1 MEKGKLDPRL
11 RLIQQ
16 APIKGKTVLLR
27 VDHNVVK
34 NGQIKDPYR
43 IDATIGTLYA
53 IAAGG
58 GKPILITHV
67 GRPKDK
73 KTGNIVCR
81 EGESITPIVRYLEQK
96 LPVKIHIQEFP
107 IDPDMGITHMDKSI
121 ESALEDLREGKIGM
135 IYLPNSRWFR
145 GEQSKGPEREILAE
159 ELSSLADLFVNDAFG
174 SWRAHAST
182 YDIADRLPSFAGIL
196 LQKELMNLHRVLEPE
211 RPFVAVVAGAKY
223 DTKIG
228 PLKALYKRVDHLILG
243 GLMYNTFLAARYGVD
258 IAGVSDEDRALAMEL
273 VELDREENKILEMP
287 YLVES
292 ESTEERIEGQYRS
305 IGVDKLKE
313 GGDLK
318 YILDIAP
325 ESFQD
330 KRVVD
335 VITTAKTIFVN
346 AVMGLMPLFFEGSQ
360 ALYRLIADNGSASK
374 LFAGG
379 DTLQELRNLC
389 PGIYMAGLDDRRAY
403 YFTGG
408 GSVLAAIE
416 QGTPYH
422 LKPVEMLMDYR
433 RSS

>member
-1 MEKGKLDPRL
+1 M
-11 RLIQQ
+11 
-16 APIKGKTVLLR
+16 
-27 VDHNVVK
+27 
-34 NGQIKDPYR
+34 
-43 IDATIGTLYA
+43 
-53 IAAGG
+53 
-58 GKPILITHV
+58 THV

-73 KTGNIVCR
+73 KTGNIACR
-81 EGESITPIVRYLEQK
+81 EGESVEPIVKYLEQK
-96 LPVKIHIQEFP
+96 LPVNIHIQEFP
-107 IDPDMGITHMDKSI
+107 IDPDRGITHIDKSI
-121 ESALEDLREGKIGM
+121 GPTIEDLKEGKIGM
-135 IYLPNSRWFR
+135 IYLPNSRWFQ

-159 ELSSLADLFVNDAFG
+159 ELSSLADLYVNDAFG

-182 YDIADRLPSFAGIL
+182 YDIAAKLPSFAGIL

-211 RPFVAVVAGAKY
+211 RPFVAIVAGAKY

-228 PLKALYKRVDHLILG
+228 PLKALHKRVDHLILG
-243 GLMYNTFLAARYGVD
+243 GLMYNTFLSAKYGVD

-287 YLVES
+287 YVVES

-305 IGVDKLKE
+305 IRVDNLKQGE
-313 GGDLK
+313 AVK
-318 YILDIAP
+318 YILDIDP
-325 ESFQD
+325 KSFQD

-335 VITTAKTIFVN
+335 VISTAKTIFVN

-360 ALYRLIADNGSASK
+360 ALYRLIAENGSASK

-389 PGIYMAGLDDRRAY
+389 PGIYMAGLDDPNSY

-422 LKPVEMLMDYR
+422 LKPVEMLMED
-433 RSS
+433 

>member
-243 GLMYNTFLAARYGVD
+243 GLMYNTFLAASYGVD

-305 IGVDKLKE
+305 IGIDKVRE
-313 GGDLK
+313 GGDVK

-346 AVMGLMPLFFEGSQ
+346 AVMGLMPLFFEGSR
-360 ALYRLIADNGSASK
+360 ALYRLIAENDSTTR

-389 PGIYMAGLDDRRAY
+389 PGIYMAGLDDPESY

-416 QGTPYH
+416 QGTPYRQ
-422 LKPVEMLMDYR
+422 KQVEILMDYR
-433 RSS
+433 RNA

>member
-1 MEKGKLDPRL
+1 MEKGKLDPHL

-16 APIKGKTVLLR
+16 APMKGKTVLLR

-58 GKPILITHV
+58 GSPILMTHV

-73 KTGNIVCR
+73 KTGNIACR
-81 EGESITPIVRYLEQK
+81 EGESVEPIVKYLEQK

-107 IDPDMGITHMDKSI
+107 IDPDRGITHIDKSI
-121 ESALEDLREGKIGM
+121 GPAIEDLKEGKIGM
-135 IYLPNSRWFR
+135 IYLPNSRWFQ

-159 ELSSLADLFVNDAFG
+159 ELSSIADLYVNDAFG

-182 YDIADRLPSFAGIL
+182 YDIATKLPSFAGIL

-211 RPFVAVVAGAKY
+211 RPFVAIVAGAKY

-243 GLMYNTFLAARYGVD
+243 GLMYNTFLSAKYGVD

-305 IGVDKLKE
+305 IRVDNLKQSE
-313 GGDLK
+313 AIK
-318 YILDIAP
+318 YILDIDP
-325 ESFQD
+325 KSFQD

-346 AVMGLMPLFFEGSQ
+346 AVMGLMPLFFEGSK

-389 PGIYMAGLDDRRAY
+389 PGIYMAGLDDPRAY

-422 LKPVEMLMDYR
+422 LKPVEMLMEEY
-433 RSS
+433 

>member
-16 APIKGKTVLLR
+16 APMKGKTVLLR

-34 NGQIKDPYR
+34 KGQIKDPYR

-58 GKPILITHV
+58 GKPILMTHV

-73 KTGNIVCR
+73 KTGNLTCR
-81 EGESITPIVRYLEQK
+81 EGESVEPIVKYLEQK
-96 LPVKIHIQEFP
+96 LPVNIHIQEFP
-107 IDPDMGITHMDKSI
+107 IDPERGITHIDKSI
-121 ESALEDLREGKIGM
+121 EPAIEDLKVGKIGM
-135 IYLPNSRWFR
+135 IYLPNSRWFQ

-159 ELSSLADLFVNDAFG
+159 ELSSLADIYVNDAFG

-182 YDIADRLPSFAGIL
+182 YDVATKLPSFAGIL

-211 RPFVAVVAGAKY
+211 RPFVAIVAGAKY

-228 PLKALYKRVDHLILG
+228 PLKALFNRVDHLILG
-243 GLMYNTFLAARYGVD
+243 GLMYNTFLSAKYGVD
-258 IAGVSDEDRALAMEL
+258 IAGVSDEDRSLAMEL
-273 VELDREENKILEMP
+273 VELDREKNKILEMP

-305 IGVDKLKE
+305 IRVDHLKQ
-313 GGDLK
+313 GKAIK
-318 YILDIAP
+318 YILDIDP

-330 KRVVD
+330 KRVMD

-389 PGIYMAGLDDRRAY
+389 PGIYMAGLDDPGAY

-422 LKPVEMLMDYR
+422 LKPVEMLMDD
-433 RSS
+433 

>member
-1 MEKGKLDPRL
+1 MEKDKLDPRL
-11 RLIQQ
+11 QLIQQ
-16 APIKGKTVLLR
+16 APMKGKTVLLR

-34 NGQIKDPYR
+34 KGQIKDPYR

-58 GKPILITHV
+58 GRPILITHV

-81 EGESITPIVRYLEQK
+81 EGESIEPIVRYLEQK

-107 IDPDMGITHMDKSI
+107 IDPDKGITHVDKSI
-121 ESALEDLREGKIGM
+121 GPALEDLREGKIEM
-135 IYLPNSRWFR
+135 IYLPNSRWFQ
-145 GEQSKGPEREILAE
+145 GEQSEGPKREILTE
-159 ELSSLADLFVNDAFG
+159 ELSSLADLYVNDAFG

-182 YDIADRLPSFAGIL
+182 YDIAARLPSFAGIL

-228 PLKALYKRVDHLILG
+228 PLKALYNRVDHLILG
-243 GLMYNTFLAARYGVD
+243 GLMYNTFLSARYGVD
-258 IAGVSDEDRALAMEL
+258 IPGVSDEDRALAMEL
-273 VELDREENKILEMP
+273 VELDRERNKILEMP

-292 ESTEERIEGQYRS
+292 DSTEERIEGQYRS
-305 IGVDKLKE
+305 IGIDKVRD
-313 GGDLK
+313 GGDVK

-335 VITTAKTIFVN
+335 VITTARTIFVN
-346 AVMGLMPLFFEGSQ
+346 AVMGLMPLFFEGSR
-360 ALYRLIADNGSASK
+360 ALYRLIGENSPATR

-389 PGIYMAGLDDRRAY
+389 PGIYMAGLDDPDVY

-422 LKPVEMLMDYR
+422 LKPVEMLMKD
-433 RSS
+433 